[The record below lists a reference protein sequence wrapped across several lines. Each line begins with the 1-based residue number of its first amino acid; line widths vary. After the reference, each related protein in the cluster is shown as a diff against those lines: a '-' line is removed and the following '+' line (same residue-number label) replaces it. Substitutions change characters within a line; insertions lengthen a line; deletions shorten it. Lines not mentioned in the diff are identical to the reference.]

1 MKLIR
6 IYRMGWRQA
15 LEIVRSGGHIAK
27 FADGHA
33 EVIGPTKKV
42 KRWMG
47 VYGTIEDET
56 GGNCEGYLTAR
67 SVELLEDALAANAEG
82 QFSAERR

>member
-6 IYRMGWRQA
+6 IYRMGWRDA
-15 LEIVRSGGHIAK
+15 LKIVQDGGRIAK

-33 EVIGPTKKV
+33 EVISREYKV

-47 VYGTIEDET
+47 VYGAVEDSK
-56 GGNCEGYLTAR
+56 GGECEGYLTAR
-67 SVELLEDALAANAEG
+67 SVELLEQALTANAG
-82 QFSAERR
+82 SHRQDVG